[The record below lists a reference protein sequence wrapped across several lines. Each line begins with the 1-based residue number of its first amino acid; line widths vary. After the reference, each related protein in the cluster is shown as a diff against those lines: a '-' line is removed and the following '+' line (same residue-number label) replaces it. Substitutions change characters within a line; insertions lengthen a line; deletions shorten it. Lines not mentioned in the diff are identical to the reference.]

1 MQYEGKR
8 LRHELKYYMNY
19 DTYYVLRE
27 RLKNVI
33 RKDPNMTNES
43 GYLISSIYLDDRY
56 HSAV

>member
-43 GYLISSIYLDDRY
+43 GYLISSM
-56 HSAV
+56 